1 MGYWITANGNKY
13 NVNIENNLIKAMKK
27 QGARFCW
34 MRDTPGIKN
43 ENNEMFYETK
53 TEENEEGQASNTR
66 QSLRND
72 ITVIAENR
80 EQVTGYILHWVL
92 NCGNKTEGTDIQE
105 WFIMQ
110 PGTYPTQYIT
120 EKTSGKMVITEL

>member
-1 MGYWITANGNKY
+1 MGYWITANGNRH
-13 NVNIENNLIKAMKK
+13 NVNLDNDLIEAMKK

-53 TEENEEGQASNTR
+53 TETDKDGQNQTYKALREGITVKAENED
-66 QSLRND
+66 L
-72 ITVIAENR
+72 
-80 EQVTGYILHWVL
+80 VTGYIVHWVL

-120 EKTSGKMVITEL
+120 EKTSGEMVITEL